1 MTGQMSARE
10 KTLAALVGALVFAF
24 VTLLLVKKFTNH
36 HRELRQQLADKT
48 ALLDGMTKL
57 IAERDLWVQR
67 DAWLTSK
74 QPKLENASRAATEL
88 LEQTVQPLAKS
99 HNVLIENPNIPNPV
113 PKPPFYQSYSVNFE
127 TKSGWPEMVD
137 FLEELQAPDKFVVF
151 ESANLTLA
159 GDKKQVL
166 GKFRL
171 ARWYSVQ

>member
-24 VTLLLVKKFTNH
+24 LTLLLGKKFTTD
-36 HRELRQQLADKT
+36 HRGLRQQLSEKT
-48 ALLDGMTKL
+48 AVLASMQTL
-57 IAERDLWVQR
+57 IAERDFWVQR

-74 QPKLENASRAATEL
+74 QPKLENPTRAGNDL
-88 LEQTVQPLAKS
+88 LDQIKPIAQS
-99 HNVLIENPNIPNPV
+99 HNVLIENPNILNPV
-113 PKPPFYQSYSVNFE
+113 PHPPNYQSVSVNLD

-137 FLEELQAPDKFVVF
+137 FLEELQGPDKFIVF

-166 GKFRL
+166 GKFRV
-171 ARWYSVQ
+171 ARWFAVQ